1 MATRE
6 GTLFAGRYRVQRR
19 LGSGAMA
26 TVFLAEDERLR
37 RDVAVKRL
45 HAGSS
50 EDVAQRFDREARLGA
65 SLNHPNIVSIY
76 DVVAEDDDVLI
87 VMEYVKGWTLASS
100 MARGTLQ
107 RERALEILGGVA
119 AALDHAHDHGVI
131 HRDVKPAN
139 VLVRTDG
146 FAKLADLGIATATHA
161 TQITR
166 AGSVLGT
173 PAYMAPEQLAGGEI
187 TAAVDVYAL
196 AAVAY
201 EVLSGQK
208 ARQGRTPLEI
218 AHKVATEPPPDLRGA
233 WPEAPTAVALALKS
247 GMARDPS
254 ERPRS
259 VRVLVRALE
268 VAAQVPDSPA
278 AVSPAPA
285 PSQAVESAPAAAGAL
300 AAAHTAQ
307 ERETVAPA
315 RPAEER
321 ETVAPARHV
330 EEGETVAPA
339 RQVDGGAE
347 PPPPESERVTAPYR
361 VEPRP
366 APRRVAMPAGPAPRP
381 HRSRRTWLPV
391 AVLLLALAIG
401 GGLLALWAAGDG
413 GANDPEQQQA
423 SEAQARAERAERREA
438 RRRDA
443 ASTTTEEQQAQPT
456 TTGESTTT
464 PEPTTP
470 APTATTPADQPID
483 PAAGRQLN
491 DQGFALARA
500 GDHEAAVPVLERAV
514 ASFPQDSTDI
524 NYAYALFNLGRSLR
538 LSGRADEAVAPL
550 ERRLRFNNQRGVVQ
564 RELDLAREAAAG

>member
-6 GTLFAGRYRVQRR
+6 GTLFAGRYRVRRR

-50 EDVAQRFDREARLGA
+50 EDVAHRFDREARLGA

-76 DVVAEDDDVLI
+76 DVVTEHDDVLI

-107 RERALEILGGVA
+107 RERALEILTGVA

-139 VLVRTDG
+139 VLLRTDG
-146 FAKLADLGIATATHA
+146 FAKLADLGIATAAHA
-161 TQITR
+161 TRITR

-233 WPEAPTAVALALKS
+233 WPEAPMAVAIALKG

-259 VRVLVRALE
+259 ARVLVRALE

-278 AVSPAPA
+278 AVRPEPPAALIGADDVDDKGSLKAPA
-285 PSQAVESAPAAAGAL
+285 SEQEAAVASAPKADERAAVSPPL
-300 AAAHTAQ
+300 
-307 ERETVAPA
+307 
-315 RPAEER
+315 
-321 ETVAPARHV
+321 
-330 EEGETVAPA
+330 
-339 RQVDGGAE
+339 E
-347 PPPPESERVTAPYR
+347 PPPEEPPSDLPPPEQPPSERVTTPYR
-361 VEPRP
+361 V
-366 APRRVAMPAGPAPRP
+366 APRP
-381 HRSRRTWLPV
+381 PSRRIAMPTGPPPGRRRSRGVWL
-391 AVLLLALAIG
+391 AIAALLVALAG
-401 GGLLALWAAGDG
+401 GGGALALWADG
-413 GANDPEQQQA
+413 GAGGGGADGEQA
-423 SEAQARAERAERREA
+423 SQAQARADRAERRRAA
-438 RRRDA
+438 RRRA
-443 ASTTTEEQQAQPT
+443 AEKPPPAPSTTSEQAPPRQAQP
-456 TTGESTTT
+456 ERTT
-464 PEPTTP
+464 PERTTP
-470 APTATTPADQPID
+470 TDQPTD
-483 PAAGRQLN
+483 PAAGRRLN
-491 DQGFALARA
+491 DQGYALMQG
-500 GDHEAAVPVLERAV
+500 GDNAAAVPVLERAV
-514 ASFPQDSTDI
+514 ASFPEDSTDI
-524 NYAYALFNLGRSLR
+524 NYAFALYNYGRALR
-538 LSGRADEAVAPL
+538 LSGRPADAITPL
-550 ERRLRFNNQRGVVQ
+550 ERRLRFDNQREVVQ
-564 RELDLAREAAAG
+564 RELDLARAAAGQG